1 MILGTSQEMAARNQ
15 TLQNMRNARL
25 LQQQQQ
31 NPGILQMA
39 PVQNSAAMPSQG
51 DMSMA
56 YGGQASSQTAMYQGM
71 NPNMGQML
79 QQQQQHHPNQPGMA
93 MAQRQAGAGGQGMV
107 GGGPGGGYGQGMLM
121 NQALPQQ
128 QIKSASVAPG
138 GQPMAK
144 AQVQRLQSMMGGGGP
159 TWPQQQNIQGMGG
172 RTSND
177 MVPFNSN
184 PAYAMQGGQPPRI
197 AKQHFAQA
205 MGGQTMVDPR
215 SINPAAMGGP
225 MMPHMAG
232 QPRTNQPRGMVMP
245 GLNQGVPSMAA
256 FGQGPAQGI
265 PGASGGGGS
274 YMPGGQPQGYQRTS
288 NQDLAYGYG
297 SQSGAGPGVSFGL
310 SDGTDLDTTEGWMEE
325 FFPNQ

>member
-1 MILGTSQEMAARNQ
+1 MAARNQ

-31 NPGILQMA
+31 QQQNPGILQMA
-39 PVQNSAAMPSQG
+39 PVQNSGAMPSQG

-56 YGGQASSQTAMYQGM
+56 YGGQAGTQTGMYQGM

-107 GGGPGGGYGQGMLM
+107 GGGGYGQGMLM
-121 NQALPQQ
+121 NPSLPQQ
-128 QIKSASVAPG
+128 QIKSAGVAPG

-144 AQVQRLQSMMGGGGP
+144 VQRLQSMMGGGGQA
-159 TWPQQQNIQGMGG
+159 WPQQQNLQAMAG

-177 MVPFNSN
+177 MVAFNSN
-184 PAYAMQGGQPPRI
+184 PAYAMQGGQAPRM
-197 AKQHFAQA
+197 AKQHFAQT

-232 QPRTNQPRGMVMP
+232 QPRTTSRG
-245 GLNQGVPSMAA
+245 
-256 FGQGPAQGI
+256 
-265 PGASGGGGS
+265 
-274 YMPGGQPQGYQRTS
+274 
-288 NQDLAYGYG
+288 
-297 SQSGAGPGVSFGL
+297 
-310 SDGTDLDTTEGWMEE
+310 EW
-325 FFPNQ
+325 

>member
-1 MILGTSQEMAARNQ
+1 MAARNQ

-31 NPGILQMA
+31 QNPGILQMA
-39 PVQNSAAMPSQG
+39 PVQNSGAMPSQG

-56 YGGQASSQTAMYQGM
+56 YGGQAGTQTGMYQGM

-107 GGGPGGGYGQGMLM
+107 GGGVGGGYGQGMLM
-121 NQALPQQ
+121 NPSLPQQ
-128 QIKSASVAPG
+128 QIKSAGVAPG

-144 AQVQRLQSMMGGGGP
+144 VQRLQSMMGGGGQA
-159 TWPQQQNIQGMGG
+159 WPQQQNLQAMAG

-177 MVPFNSN
+177 MVAFNSN
-184 PAYAMQGGQPPRI
+184 PAYAMQGGQAPRM
-197 AKQHFAQA
+197 AKQHFAQT

-245 GLNQGVPSMAA
+245 GMNQGGPNMAA
-256 FGQGPAQGI
+256 FGQGPAQGM
-265 PGASGGGGS
+265 PGASEGVGRTC
-274 YMPGGQPQGYQRTS
+274 QGVSLRATRGTS
-288 NQDLAYGYG
+288 SQDLAYGLRQPIRSRG
-297 SQSGAGPGVSFGL
+297 FVRLVRWDRLGF
-310 SDGTDLDTTEGWMEE
+310 DGRLDGRV
-325 FFPNQ
+325 FPQPIA